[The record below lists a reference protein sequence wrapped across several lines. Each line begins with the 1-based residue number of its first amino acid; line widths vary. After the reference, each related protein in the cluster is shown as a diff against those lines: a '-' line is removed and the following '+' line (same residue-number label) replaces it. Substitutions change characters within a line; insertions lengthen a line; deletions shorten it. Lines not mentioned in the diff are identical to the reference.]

1 MQKNQIVF
9 PPALALPAWQIALQA
24 LALPCMF
31 VLFGFVTGSWAGR
44 IPAVRDGLSIAHSS
58 LSMVLLCGGLGAVIS
73 YPLIA
78 QLMTRLGARHT
89 LLISGLA
96 LIADL
101 LAIGAAGSLPG
112 LMLAVLGLG
121 VAASCFDVAVNA
133 LATEKERHSGK
144 AGLSV
149 LHAWFCA
156 GSLAGAG
163 VASQMAAAP
172 VKPLAHIH
180 KLAFTAAQLMFL
192 AHAVVPEGRSKTAE
206 HASHTF
212 ALPKGPIAVLG
223 AIGFL
228 AAMAEGS
235 IVDWSGVFLKDHF
248 GAPDAMTPWALS
260 AFNTLMLLTRLVG
273 DRIRSRFGARKPL
286 VAGALL
292 AAFGLLSSV
301 LASDVH
307 SALPGFA
314 LAGCGLAFV
323 FPFVF
328 SAAGRHGPAALAG
341 IATMTYSGSLMG
353 PPIMGGFASGM
364 GIQASIALI
373 GVLSVAI
380 ALAAL
385 KARSLEVTPQVG

>member
-1 MQKNQIVF
+1 MQKNQIAF
-9 PPALALPAWQIALQA
+9 PSALALPSWQAAIQT

-31 VLFGFVTGSWAGR
+31 VLFGFITGSWAGR
-44 IPAVRDGLSIAHSS
+44 IPAIRDGLSIAHSS

-78 QLMTRLGARHT
+78 RLMTQMGARHT
-89 LLISGLA
+89 LLISGLG
-96 LIADL
+96 LILDI
-101 LAIGAAGSLPG
+101 LAIGAASNLPQ
-112 LMLAVLGLG
+112 LMLAVLMLG
-121 VAASCFDVAVNA
+121 VCASCFDVAVNA
-133 LATEKERHSGK
+133 LATEKECRSGK

-163 VASQMAAAP
+163 VASLMAAAQIQ
-172 VKPLAHIH
+172 PLLHFMLVA
-180 KLAFTAAQLMFL
+180 LPAALL
-192 AHAVVPEGRSKTAE
+192 LWSAYAVVNEGREKESG
-206 HASHTF
+206 HASKTF
-212 ALPKGPIAVLG
+212 ALPKGPIAILG

-248 GAPDAMTPWALS
+248 GVPDAMTPWALS
-260 AFNTLMLLTRLVG
+260 AFNILMLAARLTG
-273 DRIRSRFGARKPL
+273 DRVKARFGARKPL

-292 AAFGLLSSV
+292 AALGLLSSV
-301 LASDVH
+301 LAPDAH

-328 SAAGRHGPAALAG
+328 SAAGREGPKALAG
-341 IATMTYSGSLMG
+341 IATMTYTGSLMG
-353 PPIMGGFASGM
+353 PPIMGGFAQGL

-373 GVLSVAI
+373 ALLSVGI
-380 ALAAL
+380 ALTAL
-385 KARSLEVTPQVG
+385 RASALETQQA